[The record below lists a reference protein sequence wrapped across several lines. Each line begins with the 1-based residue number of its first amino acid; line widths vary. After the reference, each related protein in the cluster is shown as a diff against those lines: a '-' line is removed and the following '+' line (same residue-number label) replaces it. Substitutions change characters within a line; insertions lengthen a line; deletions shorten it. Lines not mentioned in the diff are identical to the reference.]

1 MTNRKP
7 KPNNFAFIDSQNLNL
22 SIQQLGW
29 KLDFY
34 RFRRYLKDKYNVTRA
49 IIFVGFM
56 EENKDLYEHL
66 SKVGYDMIY
75 KPTLSYKDGTT
86 KGNVDTDLVLHAMI
100 EWNNYDQAVIVS
112 GDGDFYGLV
121 EYMINHEKLAK
132 LVIPN
137 QHHYS
142 ALLKRFDSGYLAF
155 VSDLKSKMAY
165 HSRKPKIDGETPAP
179 KDPVVDAVQAKSD
192 AVIRPERG
200 SQQRKEPQT
209 DQPVE
214 GAFRNHDST
223 PLPPLPPPHEY

>member
-1 MTNRKP
+1 MSNEKSTN
-7 KPNNFAFIDSQNLNL
+7 NYAFIDSQNLNL

-66 SKVGYDMIY
+66 SKVGYDLVY

-86 KGNVDTDLVLHAMI
+86 KGNVDTDLVMHAMI
-100 EWNNYDQAVIVS
+100 EWDNYDQAVIVS

-121 EYMINHEKLAK
+121 EYMIKKEKLAK

-165 HSRKPKIDGETPAP
+165 HSRKPK
-179 KDPVVDAVQAKSD
+179 DPDDPQS
-192 AVIRPERG
+192 VISAEL
-200 SQQRKEPQT
+200 
-209 DQPVE
+209 E
-214 GAFRNHDST
+214 GARDT
-223 PLPPLPPPHEY
+223 RDE